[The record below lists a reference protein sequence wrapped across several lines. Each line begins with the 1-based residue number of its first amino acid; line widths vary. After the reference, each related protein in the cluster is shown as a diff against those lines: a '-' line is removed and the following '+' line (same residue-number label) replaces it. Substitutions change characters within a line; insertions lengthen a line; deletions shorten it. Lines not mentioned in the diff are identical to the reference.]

1 MSRAL
6 TNSSDAELLRLMLA
20 GDSMAFASLYDRHQ
34 ACIYRFAL
42 RMTDSDA
49 MAGDVT
55 HDVFLAL
62 VRDGNQFDPERGT
75 LGAYLYGIAR
85 NRILK
90 LLKRERGFVSLNDGE
105 DETTLDQ
112 SLIAQSNP
120 LLELTRSETIE
131 TVRQAVLALPA
142 HYREVVLLCNMH
154 EMNYEQA
161 AGVIGCAVGT
171 VRSRLHRAR
180 HMLLEKLHGLN
191 DVETAPRTDT
201 ESGLADSRGLTQA
214 RIAI

>member
-20 GDSMAFASLYDRHQ
+20 GDSTAFASLYDRHQ
-34 ACIYRFAL
+34 GCIYRFAL
-42 RMTDSDA
+42 RMTDSEA

-62 VRDGNQFDPERGT
+62 MRDGKQFDPERGT

-90 LLKRERGFVSLNDGE
+90 ILKRERSFTSLSDGD
-105 DETTLDQ
+105 DESTVDDN
-112 SLIAQSNP
+112 LIAQSNP
-120 LLELTRSETIE
+120 LLELSRSETIE
-131 TVRQAVLALPA
+131 AVRQAIMALPA
-142 HYREVVLLCNMH
+142 HYREVVLLCNMN

-161 AGVIGCAVGT
+161 ASVIGCAVGT

-180 HMLLEKLHGLN
+180 LMLLEKLHGLN
-191 DVETAPRTDT
+191 DAETVTRADA
-201 ESGLADSRGLTQA
+201 ENGVADSRGLTRA
-214 RIAI
+214 RLAI

>member
-1 MSRAL
+1 MAKAL
-6 TNSSDAELLRLMLA
+6 THTSDADLLRLMLA
-20 GDSMAFASLYDRHQ
+20 GESTAFAALYDRHQ
-34 ACIYRFAL
+34 GCIYRFAL
-42 RMTDSDA
+42 RMTNSDA

-62 VRDGNQFDPERGT
+62 MRDGNQFDPERGT

-90 LLKRERGFVSLNDGE
+90 LLKRERTFVSLSDGD
-105 DETTLDQ
+105 DESSMDDA
-112 SLIAQSNP
+112 LIGQSNP
-120 LLELTRSETIE
+120 LLELSRSETID

-142 HYREVVLLCNMH
+142 HYREVVLLCNLH

-161 AGVIGCAVGT
+161 ADVIGCAVGT

-180 HMLLEKLHGLN
+180 ALLLEKLSGLK
-191 DVETAPRTDT
+191 DTELAPRTDMET
-201 ESGLADSRGLTQA
+201 GMADSRGLTRA

>member
-20 GDSMAFASLYDRHQ
+20 GDSTAFASLYDRHQ

-62 VRDGNQFDPERGT
+62 VRDGNQFDAGRGA

-85 NRILK
+85 HRILK
-90 LLKRERGFVSLNDGE
+90 LLKRERSFVSLNDDE
-105 DETTLDQ
+105 DETIWDE

-120 LLELTRSETIE
+120 LLELSRSETIE
-131 TVRQAVLALPA
+131 TVRQAVQALPA

-161 AGVIGCAVGT
+161 AEVIGCAVGT

-180 HMLLEKLHGLN
+180 HLLVEKLHGLN
-191 DVETAPRTDT
+191 EVETAPGKDA
-201 ESGLADSRGLTQA
+201 ESGLADSHGLTRA

>member
-1 MSRAL
+1 MSKAL
-6 TNSSDAELLRLMLA
+6 TNAGDAELLRLMLA
-20 GDSMAFASLYDRHQ
+20 GDSTAFATLYDRHQ
-34 ACIYRFAL
+34 GCIYRFAL

-62 VRDGNQFDPERGT
+62 MRDGNQFDPERGT

-90 LLKRERGFVSLNDGE
+90 LLKRERSFVALNDGE
-105 DETTLDQ
+105 DDTTWDEG
-112 SLIAQSNP
+112 LIAQSNP
-120 LLELTRSETIE
+120 LLELSRSETIE
-131 TVRQAVLALPA
+131 TVRQAVLALPV

-180 HMLLEKLHGLN
+180 HLLIEKLRGLK
-191 DVETAPRTDT
+191 DVETEPQVDTRT
-201 ESGLADSRGLTQA
+201 GVPGRRGLTRA